1 MAHTTAHTTE
11 LMRFLWRGGEF
22 GYLWRLS
29 DKRAH
34 WLSVGALDGEIDILG
49 PGWEQDVFFG
59 VHPTRTLRTGYE
71 RGRAED
77 VVAANCLFAD
87 FDDPD
92 ALPRIDSLQP
102 APQVIVAS
110 GKGFHVYW
118 LLAEPV
124 ILSDDV
130 TRRDWAAL
138 QRWWVRHVGADH
150 SACDLARVL
159 RVPGTRNGKYDPPR
173 PVSFIRC
180 ELDRPYDNQELMRY
194 ILDARTAELEREP
207 AGEPAQGRPSAG
219 ESPIERYNRETNIR
233 DLLRQFG
240 YTLLGARYF
249 VRPGKDPK
257 EGVSGTID
265 DANNRAYTFSSNDPA
280 YDPRDVSPSGA
291 GCTLRPFDVLCRLSF
306 GGDAKAAVRW
316 LTQGEKAGQPGPAQN
331 GSAPP
336 AEALPPA
343 VQAALDEALEKASEL
358 GSDVDREDSREGETE
373 GKPTDDDLAEQW
385 LKLHPD
391 SMFGLGSMRRYRY
404 GVWEAL
410 PDNLFER
417 ELLEVLQAN
426 KGRGIRPTSRLL
438 ASVKKLAQVKASLPD
453 YVWDADPNILVC
465 ANGTLELDT
474 MTLREHRMEDY
485 ATSAIPHPYIPDATA
500 PTLEHVLQTTV
511 PEAAGLIQEFA
522 GYALTTDTSH
532 EIALWFCGPS
542 GSGKSTI
549 ILALQTMLG
558 KRCGVLGLADIERS
572 NFALSDLPGRTLL
585 ISTEQP
591 SLYVRA
597 SYKLNAL
604 ISGEVLRVEKKY
616 ADPFELKPTA
626 KVLWASNEMP
636 RLDPGDGLFRRVK
649 VIQFPKHT
657 FVPDPTVKQRIANEG
672 PGILAWALEGLRRL
686 RERGHF
692 LIPPCVEEAS
702 QQFQKKNDVPAAFV
716 EECCDTG
723 PDCKASADELYRAY
737 KTWCEENGHRPQSST
752 ALAEEWARL
761 GFQRYRANGRTFYR
775 GVSLRQI
782 PF

>member
-1 MAHTTAHTTE
+1 MTA
-11 LMRFLWRGGEF
+11 
-22 GYLWRLS
+22 
-29 DKRAH
+29 
-34 WLSVGALDGEIDILG
+34 
-49 PGWEQDVFFG
+49 
-59 VHPTRTLRTGYE
+59 
-71 RGRAED
+71 
-77 VVAANCLFAD
+77 
-87 FDDPD
+87 
-92 ALPRIDSLQP
+92 
-102 APQVIVAS
+102 
-110 GKGFHVYW
+110 
-118 LLAEPV
+118 
-124 ILSDDV
+124 
-130 TRRDWAAL
+130 
-138 QRWWVRHVGADH
+138 
-150 SACDLARVL
+150 
-159 RVPGTRNGKYDPPR
+159 RNG
-173 PVSFIRC
+173 
-180 ELDRPYDNQELMRY
+180 
-194 ILDARTAELEREP
+194 
-207 AGEPAQGRPSAG
+207 
-219 ESPIERYNRETNIR
+219 
-233 DLLRQFG
+233 RQ
-240 YTLLGARYF
+240 
-249 VRPGKDPK
+249 P
-257 EGVSGTID
+257 
-265 DANNRAYTFSSNDPA
+265 
-280 YDPRDVSPSGA
+280 
-291 GCTLRPFDVLCRLSF
+291 
-306 GGDAKAAVRW
+306 
-316 LTQGEKAGQPGPAQN
+316 
-331 GSAPP
+331 
-336 AEALPPA
+336 LPPA
-343 VQAALDEALEKASEL
+343 VQAALEAARARAREL
-358 GSDVDREDSREGETE
+358 GYDVDSRDYGEGGLEGATE
-373 GKPTDDDLAEQW
+373 SKPTDDDLAEQW
-385 LKLHPD
+385 CVSHPD
-391 SMFGLGSMRRYRY
+391 SAFGLGSMRRYRD
-404 GVWEAL
+404 GVWEVL
-410 PDNLFER
+410 PDDLCER

-426 KGRGIRPTSRLL
+426 KRRGIRPTSRLL

>member
-1 MAHTTAHTTE
+1 MAHTTE
-11 LMRFLWRGGEF
+11 WLSLLWRGGEY
-22 GYLWRLS
+22 GYLWRLA
-29 DKRAH
+29 DKRAK
-34 WLSVGALDGEIDILG
+34 WLSVGALDSEIDLLG
-49 PGWEQDVFFG
+49 PGWEQDVFYG
-59 VHPTRTLRTGYE
+59 VHPTRAGRTAYE

-77 VVAANCLFAD
+77 IAAANCLYAD
-87 FDDPD
+87 YDDPD
-92 ALPRIDSLQP
+92 ALPRIESLQP

-110 GKGFHVYW
+110 GRGFHAYW

-124 ILSDDV
+124 ILSDDA
-130 TRRDWAAL
+130 TRRDWAEI
-138 QRWWVRHVGADH
+138 QRWWVRHVGADP

-173 PVSFIRC
+173 PVRFIRC
-180 ELDRPYDNQELMRY
+180 ELDRPYDNQKLMRY
-194 ILDARTAELEREP
+194 ILDARTADLEREP
-207 AGEPAQGRPSAG
+207 AGEPALARPSAG

-233 DLLRQFG
+233 DLLRAYG
-240 YTLLGARYF
+240 YTLVGTRYF

-465 ANGTLELDT
+465 ANGTLELDLDT
-474 MTLREHRMEDY
+474 MTLREHCRADY
-485 ATSAIPHPYIPDATA
+485 ATTAIPHPYIPDATA
-500 PTLEHVLQTTV
+500 PTLEHVLNTTV

-532 EIALWFCGPS
+532 ELALWFCGPS

-558 KRCGVLGLADIERS
+558 PRCGVLGLADIERS
-572 NFALSDLPGRTLL
+572 NFALSDIPGRTLL

-591 SLYVRA
+591 ALYVRA
-597 SYKLNAL
+597 SHKLNAL

-616 ADPFELKPTA
+616 ADPFCVKPAA

-649 VIQFPKHT
+649 VIRFTKPAFT
-657 FVPDPTVKQRIANEG
+657 PDPGVKQRIAREG
-672 PGILAWALEGLRRL
+672 AGILAWALEGLRRL

-692 LIPPCVEEAS
+692 AIPPCVEEAS

-723 PDCKASADELYRAY
+723 PDCKANADELYRAY

-761 GFQRYRANGRTFYR
+761 GFERYRIDRKS
-775 GVSLRQI
+775 VV
-782 PF
+782 

>member
-1 MAHTTAHTTE
+1 MAHTTE
-11 LMRFLWRGGEF
+11 WLSLLWRGGEY
-22 GYLWRLS
+22 GYLWRLA
-29 DKRAH
+29 DKRAK
-34 WLSVGALDGEIDILG
+34 WLSVGALDSEIDLLG
-49 PGWEQDVFFG
+49 PGWEQDVFYG
-59 VHPTRTLRTGYE
+59 VHPTRAGRTAYE

-77 VVAANCLFAD
+77 IAAANCLYAD
-87 FDDPD
+87 YDDPD
-92 ALPRIDSLQP
+92 ALPRIESLQP

-110 GKGFHVYW
+110 GRGFHAYW

-124 ILSDDV
+124 ILSDDA
-130 TRRDWAAL
+130 TRRDWAEI
-138 QRWWVRHVGADH
+138 QRWWVRHVGADP

-173 PVSFIRC
+173 PVRFIRC
-180 ELDRPYDNQELMRY
+180 ELDRPYDNQKLMRY
-194 ILDARTAELEREP
+194 ILDARTADLEREP
-207 AGEPAQGRPSAG
+207 AGEPALARPSAG

-233 DLLRQFG
+233 DLLRAYG
-240 YTLLGARYF
+240 YTLVGTRYF